1 MLEFK
6 TIDDILD
13 FAIVQEIAAREL
25 YTKLSGETPDRDR
38 QLFYRTLAEEEA
50 VHEKKLRELKRRQ
63 FDLNPPDMQ
72 QLQDSGYLDA
82 LPLTPEMTLREVV
95 RYALKKEK
103 SARMLYKV
111 LADSMLQ
118 PDLAD
123 LFRELAAEEAKHAA
137 FFSKEYDALAAE
149 QD

>member
-137 FFSKEYDALAAE
+137 FFRKEYDALAAE